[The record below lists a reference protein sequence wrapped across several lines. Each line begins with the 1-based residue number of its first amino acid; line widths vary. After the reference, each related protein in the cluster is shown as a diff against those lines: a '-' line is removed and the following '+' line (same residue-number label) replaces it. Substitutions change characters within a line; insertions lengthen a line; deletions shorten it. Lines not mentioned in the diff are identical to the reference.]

1 MPDFLF
7 QRNGVAFGWAE
18 AKNIDKDVI
27 KLKGYSIE
35 QRKRY
40 ENAFIR
46 NRVNSDHGLDRN

>member
-7 QRNGVAFGWAE
+7 DRSGVPVGWAK
-18 AKNIDKDVI
+18 AKDVDKDVI

-40 ENAFIR
+40 EAC
-46 NRVNSDHGLDRN
+46 